1 MKTDF
6 CLVIQS
12 GNFFLG
18 LFPSQGG
25 IFPSLPIS
33 RQVPW
38 PLVLL
43 GFWPLLIPS
52 LFFSLTTHL
61 KEDLRYHIQL
71 LQLYCCCSRC
81 LGWYLVT
88 KSCLTLCDPLDCSP
102 PGSSV
107 CRILQT
113 RILQW
118 VAISF
123 SWGSSW
129 SKDWAWVSCTAGGF
143 FTDWATR

>member
-12 GNFFLG
+12 GNFFLV

-43 GFWPLLIPS
+43 GFCPLLIPS

-61 KEDLRYHIQL
+61 KEYLRYHIQL
-71 LQLYCCCSRC
+71 LRLCCCCSRC

-102 PGSSV
+102 PSSSKS
-107 CRILQT
+107 CPWDFLGKNRGLGCHFLLKRIFLT
-113 RILQW
+113 RDRTC
-118 VAISF
+118 IS
-123 SWGSSW
+123 
-129 SKDWAWVSCTAGGF
+129 CIAGGF
-143 FTDWATR
+143 FYH